1 MKTEDL
7 IDAEK
12 WLGLH
17 EYATTIVDGSS
28 LYIDLYDFEF
38 ELSSSEIYY
47 RAELYRELKSGEQL

>member
-1 MKTEDL
+1 MDIQEI

-12 WLGLH
+12 WFALH

-38 ELSSSEIYY
+38 QLSTSEVSY
-47 RAELYRELKSGEQL
+47 RAELYRNLKSGEQL